1 MILLYCLSSIFSVT
15 DNKIGVIPMGLIKV
29 NSDEKDNIKNDKFK
43 FSMYYML
50 SGWDIP
56 RISSPFLSTTCIALI
71 NLILAFD
78 NSLFLLI
85 ILWFA

>member
-1 MILLYCLSSIFSVT
+1 LLYCLSSIFSVT

-50 SGWDIP
+50 SG
-56 RISSPFLSTTCIALI
+56 
-71 NLILAFD
+71 
-78 NSLFLLI
+78 
-85 ILWFA
+85 